1 MRRFMSLS
9 LPRWPTDRHRQSAI
23 PSARPD
29 PTPAPPAR
37 PRPASAR
44 PWPVS
49 LSASP
54 DKPAPSDKL
63 ATDAR
68 PAPFALVHTT
78 TGGERLYALDAE
90 AARRGLQPGQ
100 AVSDAK
106 ALEPTL
112 QLRPADPAGDV
123 RRLAALARGCGRWS
137 PWTAPDPGL
146 PGEDG
151 ILLEITGC
159 AHLFSGEEALL
170 HDALTALR
178 RQGHEARGAIA
189 PTIGLAWGLA
199 RHAAP
204 GAPGGQVIVKDISAA
219 LNPLPVAALR
229 IGETAATLRRFG
241 LKRVGDIASLPRAS
255 LVRRFGRALVDRL
268 DQATGRTREVLNPLQ
283 PVTPF
288 RARTRYVDALL
299 LLDGLKQGVKD
310 TAEGLCGALE
320 TAGRGVT
327 RLDLHLFR
335 VDGKTHLL
343 TLGTAAPAR
352 EAGHL
357 ARLFNEKLDRAEI
370 DIGFGIAMIELTAR
384 ATQRLG
390 ERQDGLVDDG
400 RVDETDLA
408 RLTDRLVVRLGEDKV
423 QRAARRASHQPDRA
437 ALWRPALA
445 SPPAPAAARR
455 APMLA
460 VAESE
465 PQSTLLPPPRRPLLI
480 LARPE
485 PAEAVAEIPDGPP
498 RSFVW
503 RRVRHQVDRAEGPER
518 LAPDWWR
525 EGIWQTDRPARTR
538 DYFRVETREGRRFWL
553 YRDGL
558 YGLETTRP
566 QWFVHGAS

>member
-1 MRRFMSLS
+1 MPS
-9 LPRWPTDRHRQSAI
+9 PI
-23 PSARPD
+23 PD
-29 PTPAPPAR
+29 PPAR
-37 PRPASAR
+37 LRPVSAR
-44 PWPVS
+44 PWPANS
-49 LSASP
+49 SASP
-54 DKPAPSDKL
+54 DKPASPGPSGKL
-63 ATDAR
+63 DNTGTPTR
-68 PAPFALVHTT
+68 QSPFALVHST
-78 TGGERLYALDAE
+78 TGGERLYALDTDAV
-90 AARRGLQPGQ
+90 RCGLQPGQ

-112 QLRPADPAGDV
+112 QLRPADPAGDI

-137 PWTAPDPGL
+137 PWTAPDPGQ

-159 AHLFSGEEALL
+159 AHLFGGEAALL
-170 HDALTALR
+170 TEALTALR
-178 RQGHEARGAIA
+178 RQGHKAHGAIA

-199 RHAAP
+199 RHTAP
-204 GAPGGQVIVKDISAA
+204 DAPDGQVVVKDIAA
-219 LNPLPVAALR
+219 LNPLPVTALR

-268 DQATGRTREVLNPLQ
+268 DQATGRAREILNPLQ

-310 TAEGLCGALE
+310 TAEGLCEALE
-320 TAGRGVT
+320 AAGRGVT

-370 DIGFGIAMIELTAR
+370 DIGFGIEMIELTAR

-400 RVDETDLA
+400 RIDETDLA

-445 SPPAPAAARR
+445 SPPVPSASRR
-455 APMLA
+455 SAMLA
-460 VAESE
+460 VAEPA
-465 PQSTLLPPPRRPLLI
+465 PQSTLLPPPQRPLLI

-498 RSFVW
+498 RSFIW

-525 EGIWQTDRPARTR
+525 EGVWQTERPARTR

>member
-23 PSARPD
+23 PSPI
-29 PTPAPPAR
+29 PGPPAR
-37 PRPASAR
+37 LRPASAR
-44 PWPVS
+44 LWPAS
-49 LSASP
+49 SSASP
-54 DKPAPSDKL
+54 DKPA
-63 ATDAR
+63 TDS
-68 PAPFALVHTT
+68 PGAPFALVHTT

-106 ALEPTL
+106 ALEPGL
-112 QLRPADPAGDV
+112 QLRPADPAGDI

-137 PWTAPDPGL
+137 PWTAPDPGQ

-159 AHLFSGEEALL
+159 AHLFGGEDALL
-170 HDALTALR
+170 TEALTALR
-178 RQGHEARGAIA
+178 RQGHAAHGAIA
-189 PTIGLAWGLA
+189 PTLGLAWGLA

-204 GAPGGQVIVKDISAA
+204 DAPGGQVVVTDIDTA

-229 IGETAATLRRFG
+229 IGETATTLRRFG
-241 LKRVGDIASLPRAS
+241 LKRVGDIANLPRAS

-268 DQATGRTREVLNPLQ
+268 DQATSRTREVLNPLQ
-283 PVTPF
+283 AVTPF

-310 TAEGLCGALE
+310 TAEGLCEALE
-320 TAGRGVT
+320 AAGRGVT

-370 DIGFGIAMIELTAR
+370 DIGFGIEMIELTAR

-400 RVDETDLA
+400 RIDETDLA

-437 ALWRPALA
+437 AAWRPAMA
-445 SPPAPAAARR
+445 DPPTPATARR

-460 VAESE
+460 VAEPA
-465 PQSTLLPPPRRPLLI
+465 PQSALLPPPQRPLLI

-498 RSFVW
+498 RSFIW

>member
-1 MRRFMSLS
+1 
-9 LPRWPTDRHRQSAI
+9 
-23 PSARPD
+23 
-29 PTPAPPAR
+29 
-37 PRPASAR
+37 
-44 PWPVS
+44 VN
-49 LSASP
+49 
-54 DKPAPSDKL
+54 
-63 ATDAR
+63 
-68 PAPFALVHTT
+68 
-78 TGGERLYALDAE
+78 
-90 AARRGLQPGQ
+90 Q

-106 ALEPTL
+106 ALEPGL
-112 QLRPADPAGDV
+112 QLRPADPTGDI

-137 PWTAPDPGL
+137 PWTAPDPGQ

-159 AHLFSGEEALL
+159 AHLFGGEQRLLTETLQAL
-170 HDALTALR
+170 A
-178 RQGHEARGAIA
+178 RQGHAAHGAIA
-189 PTIGLAWGLA
+189 PTLGLAWGLA

-204 GAPGGQVIVKDISAA
+204 NRVDGMNIADDIPSA
-219 LNPLPVAALR
+219 LTPLPVAALR

-241 LKRVGDIASLPRAS
+241 LKRVGDIIDMPRAS
-255 LVRRFGRALVDRL
+255 LSRRFGRALVDRL
-268 DQATGRTREVLNPLQ
+268 DQASGRTREVLNPLQ
-283 PVTPF
+283 AVTPF

-310 TAEGLCGALE
+310 TAEGLCEALE
-320 TAGRGVT
+320 AAGRGVT

-370 DIGFGIAMIELTAR
+370 DIGFGIEMIELTAR

-400 RVDETDLA
+400 RIDETDLA
-408 RLTDRLVVRLGEDKV
+408 HLTDRLVVRLGEDKV
-423 QRAARRASHQPDRA
+423 RRAARRASHQPDRA
-437 ALWRPALA
+437 ALWRPAMNVT
-445 SPPAPAAARR
+445 PTPATARR
-455 APMLA
+455 TPMLA
-460 VAESE
+460 VAEAE
-465 PQSTLLPPPRRPLLI
+465 PQSALLPPPNRPLLI

-525 EGIWQTDRPARTR
+525 EGIWQADRPARTR

>member
-1 MRRFMSLS
+1 M
-9 LPRWPTDRHRQSAI
+9 QI
-23 PSARPD
+23 
-29 PTPAPPAR
+29 
-37 PRPASAR
+37 
-44 PWPVS
+44 
-49 LSASP
+49 
-54 DKPAPSDKL
+54 
-63 ATDAR
+63 
-68 PAPFALVHTT
+68 
-78 TGGERLYALDAE
+78 
-90 AARRGLQPGQ
+90 GQ

-112 QLRPADPAGDV
+112 QLRPADPAGDI

-137 PWTAPDPGL
+137 PWTAPDPGR

-151 ILLEITGC
+151 VLMEITGC
-159 AHLFSGEEALL
+159 AHLFGGEQNLLTEALQ
-170 HDALTALR
+170 ALA
-178 RQGHEARGAIA
+178 RQGHTAHGAIA
-189 PTIGLAWGLA
+189 PTLGLAWGLA

-204 GAPGGQVIVKDISAA
+204 SRIDGMIIADTIPAA

-241 LKRVGDIASLPRAS
+241 LKRVGDITDMPRAS
-255 LVRRFGRALVDRL
+255 LSRRFGRSLLDRL

-283 PVTPF
+283 AITPF

-299 LLDGLKQGVKD
+299 LLDGLKQGVRD
-310 TAEGLCGALE
+310 TAEGLCEALE
-320 TAGRGVT
+320 QAGRGVT

-352 EAGHL
+352 EPGHI

-370 DIGFGIAMIELTAR
+370 DIGFGIEMIELTAR
-384 ATQRLG
+384 ASERLG

-400 RVDETDLA
+400 RIDETDLA

-423 QRAARRASHQPDRA
+423 QRAARRATYQPDRA
-437 ALWRPALA
+437 AVWRPAMNVTPL
-445 SPPAPAAARR
+445 AARPPER
-455 APMLA
+455 RTAMLA
-460 VAESE
+460 VAEPP
-465 PQSTLLPPPRRPLLI
+465 PQDALLPPPQRPLLI

-485 PAEAVAEIPDGPP
+485 PADAVAEIPDGPP

-503 RRVRHQVDRAEGPER
+503 RKVRHQVDRAEGPER

-525 EGIWQTDRPARTR
+525 DGPWQNDRPARTR